1 MTRRRPRIPEYTVVE
16 QHQVADSSEFEGHRF
31 GAGVSFILVEMPP
44 GGGVKLHRHAYA
56 EIFIVQEGQATYTV
70 GSSKLEVTAPKIL
83 VVPAAV
89 PHAFVNSGEGRL
101 KQVDIHLS
109 PKIVTEWLERDRG
122 AQVAEP

>member
-1 MTRRRPRIPEYTVVE
+1 MPECTVVE
-16 QHQVADSSEFEGHRF
+16 QHQLADSSEFEGHRF
-31 GAGVSFILVEMPP
+31 GTGVSFILVDMPP
-44 GGGVKLHRHAYA
+44 GGGVTLHRHAYV

-70 GSSKLEVTAPKIL
+70 GSSKLEVTAPKTV

-109 PKIVTEWLERDRG
+109 PTIVTEWLERDRG
-122 AQVAEP
+122 AQLG